1 MSSGPLWVWEA
12 TCSSFGCV
20 TLAHLLSDLKVAGFE
35 WVPGQEKVVQQVQAA
50 VQAALPLGPRDPADP
65 LVLGVA
71 AADRDAAWSLWQA
84 PIGTSQCRP
93 LGFWSK
99 ALPSSADNYFPFEN
113 QLLACYWALVETEGL
128 TMGHQVAM

>member
-20 TLAHLLSDLKVAGFE
+20 TLAHLLCDLKVAGFE
-35 WVPGQEKVVQQVQAA
+35 WVPEQEKVVQQVQAA

-71 AADRDAAWSLWQA
+71 VADRGAAWSLWQV

-113 QLLACYWALVETEGL
+113 QLLACYWALAETEGL